1 MTVASWEAPRA
12 DVSGAAAAEGEPDA
26 AAAAPAGVVDETLA
40 PFVQLALRTLA
51 PGGDEATTSLRM
63 SLPEFRVRSQRHLQL
78 AACFSNP
85 AFR

>member
-12 DVSGAAAAEGEPDA
+12 DGSGAAAAEGEADA

-51 PGGDEATTSLRM
+51 PGGEEATTSLRM
-63 SLPEFRVRSQRHLQL
+63 TLPEFRVCTQRHQQR
-78 AACFSNP
+78 AACFRNR